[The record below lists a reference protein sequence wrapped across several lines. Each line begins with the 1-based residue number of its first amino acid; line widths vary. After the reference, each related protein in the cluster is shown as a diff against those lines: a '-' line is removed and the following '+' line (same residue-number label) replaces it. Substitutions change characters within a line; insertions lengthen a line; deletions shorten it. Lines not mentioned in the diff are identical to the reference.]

1 MIKVIKKALG
11 ESAVYV
17 WVRGLWYAHLREI
30 PRRRLRRYGC
40 QILKTVYDTLGR
52 TSAVYFVDY
61 GTMLGVV
68 RENDFIRHDDDVDI
82 TIIAGSIS
90 PAELARTISA
100 CEGFSFSHA
109 FEYRG
114 QITEM
119 TFLYKQIEVDF
130 FFTFRE
136 GDHML
141 SFAYRP
147 PAGPFRRNVGDIWS
161 ALGVTRLP
169 ITGIET
175 RPFKGVYVQI
185 PKNYKDV
192 LRDQYG
198 NWETPITGWQAQEKG
213 LNTPRIYYKDT
224 SRVVDFDRVQK
235 VGILA
240 QETIPPE
247 QRPKT

>member
-1 MIKVIKKALG
+1 MFSVVKKVFG
-11 ESAVYV
+11 ESAFYC
-17 WVRGLWYAHLREI
+17 WLRGLWYAHLREI
-30 PRRRLRRYGC
+30 PRRRLRRYGY

-52 TSAVYFVDY
+52 TPAVYFVDY
-61 GTMLGVV
+61 GTMLGIV

-147 PAGPFRRNVGDIWS
+147 PPGPFRRNVGDLWS
-161 ALGVTRLP
+161 ALGVTRCL
-169 ITGIET
+169 INGIET
-175 RPFKGVYVQI
+175 RMFKGVCVEI
-185 PKNYKDV
+185 PKNYKEV

-198 NWETPITGWQAQEKG
+198 NWEVPISGWQPQEKG
-213 LNTPRIYYKDT
+213 LNTPRIYYKDF
-224 SRVVDFDRVQK
+224 SRVVNYVRVLEVGNESQDFIR
-235 VGILA
+235 
-240 QETIPPE
+240 PE
-247 QRPKT
+247 L